1 MAPQVVSKVE
11 VPELVAKRRNQILKA
26 AIELYG
32 RQGYHVTT
40 IREVAHRAKVSVG
53 LIYQYVADKE
63 DVLFLA
69 LVEVLDSYLREIPR
83 ALEGLTDPMERF
95 LAAVH
100 AYGRVI
106 DARIEATLLVYRETK
121 SLGRPRRE
129 LLKAKEIESNT
140 LISGCVQECVR
151 AGLFDDV
158 DVEMLTYMIVVFC
171 HAWAL
176 KSWRFR
182 GRLTIAQYVD
192 QGLQLMLNSVVTPRG
207 KRRLAAGEPRRLAV
221 SKPRR
226 LAVAKPRRLAV
237 TEGNPRPSPRTTR
250 RSP

>member
-1 MAPQVVSKVE
+1 MGLDVVSKVE
-11 VPELVAKRRNQILKA
+11 VPELVEKRQNQILKA

-40 IREVAHRAKVSVG
+40 IREVAERAKVSVG
-53 LIYQYVADKE
+53 LIYQYVHDKE

-69 LVEVLDSYLREIPR
+69 LVEVLDSYLREIPL
-83 ALEGLTDPMERF
+83 ALEGVADPMERF
-95 LAAVH
+95 RAAVH

-106 DARIEATLLVYRETK
+106 DERIEATLLVYRETK
-121 SLGRPRRE
+121 SLGRARRE

-140 LISGCVQECVR
+140 LISDTIEDCIR

-158 DVEMLTYMIVVFC
+158 DVEMLTYMIVMFC

-182 GRLTIAQYVD
+182 GQLTIAQYVER
-192 QGLQLMLNSVVTPRG
+192 GLRLMLNSVLTTRG
-207 KRRLAAGEPRRLAV
+207 TKSFAAVPARGLAV
-221 SKPRR
+221 ERQRNPSAAPRKRAGPRARKP
-226 LAVAKPRRLAV
+226 
-237 TEGNPRPSPRTTR
+237 
-250 RSP
+250 